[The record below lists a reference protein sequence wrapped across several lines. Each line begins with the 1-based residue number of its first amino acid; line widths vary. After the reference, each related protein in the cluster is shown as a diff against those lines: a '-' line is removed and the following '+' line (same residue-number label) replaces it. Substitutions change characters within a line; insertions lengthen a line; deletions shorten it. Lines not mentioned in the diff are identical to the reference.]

1 MPVYMRKSLLQ
12 IPSPSEE
19 ACSVDEEEAFLKDP
33 EQIQDELPQPFRM
46 ISKLI
51 NTLIDDAWSTIQ
63 NRTQIKL
70 AQQLKKQSPVL
81 EATGQIQIS
90 GKTNCLASSDDGE
103 YVFAGVS
110 KGLCVFSALTNLA
123 VSAWEE
129 EDVEVTSL
137 CVTCLGGQMY
147 LIATV
152 DDMGIARLLVYFS
165 NFITLIKVINEP
177 EDISRRNLCTKFELS
192 RGGDFAG
199 VMLEGNGE
207 SWLEVY
213 RFPKDSWLRELE
225 LTQTTSQKQ
234 QTADSQDG
242 VLTETVPHIS
252 SVGDLKLSPSVIIMK
267 IKPPKSISGTSLKSP
282 FEVLQKTE
290 DGNVIGSGQ
299 NHMISSRQW
308 EEQETIFQSVYKKYL
323 DTVESKKTEDK
334 PCEGTFDFLLPGGL
348 LPMFGE
354 VKGPTGVP
362 VAISLWWSGNHDL
375 LKYLLVRPTKD
386 KNDKTEV
393 EPKPDVVWPNARPIL
408 CSAVSRCT
416 KYIALGLTE
425 GLLTV
430 WDAYLGLPLSVL
442 SIPRDSDIRHV
453 QFMEPHTVNKD
464 NVTCSTFQVN
474 PKTQVLVSCKDGA
487 SHVVVSVR
495 GRDTTVTRL
504 TERSEDQSSLPSA
517 IQSIPFQPNLVLFM
531 SRNGT
536 IALMDSTDGALI
548 CNFGLPALHALATP
562 WDPVFLLDPER
573 QSLFIRG
580 DKKLSPDE
588 LLEGKEAASSLFIFN
603 FNQFSFMES
612 YRDTQTSVQAAKHP
626 GTWEERC
633 ELYLQ
638 DRLHSLGDRNKAMA
652 ECWNQLQQ
660 HAASVRQRQEKH
672 LNRTA
677 VTQRSQIQSTRV
689 KQGAKA
695 CIKVIQ

>member
-1 MPVYMRKSLLQ
+1 MRVYMRKSLLQ

-46 ISKLI
+46 VSKLI

-63 NRTQIKL
+63 NRAQIKL

-81 EATGQIQIS
+81 ESTGQIQIS

-137 CVTCLGGQMY
+137 CVTCLGGQVY

-177 EDISRRNLCTKFELS
+177 EDVSRRNLCTKFELS

-225 LTQTTSQKQ
+225 LAQTTSQKQ

-299 NHMISSRQW
+299 NHMISSLQW
-308 EEQETIFQSVYKKYL
+308 EEQEIIFQSVYKKYL
-323 DTVESKKTEDK
+323 DTIESKKTEDK
-334 PCEGTFDFLLPGGL
+334 PCEGTFNFLLPGGF

-354 VKGPTGVP
+354 MKGSAGVP
-362 VAISLWWSGNHDL
+362 IAISLWWSGNHDL

-442 SIPRDSDIRHV
+442 SIPGDSDIRHV

-487 SHVVVSVR
+487 SHAVVSVR
-495 GRDTTVTRL
+495 GRDTTVTL
-504 TERSEDQSSLPSA
+504 KGESEDQSSLPSA

-531 SRNGT
+531 SRKGT
-536 IALMDSTDGALI
+536 IALMDSTDGTLI
-548 CNFGLPALHALATP
+548 CNFGLPAPHALATP

-588 LLEGKEAASSLFIFN
+588 LLEGKVAASSLFIFN

-612 YRDTQTSVQAAKHP
+612 YRDTQTRIQAAKHP

-638 DRLHSLGDRNKAMA
+638 DRLQSLGDRNKAMA
-652 ECWNQLQQ
+652 KCWDQLQQ
-660 HAASVRQRQEKH
+660 HAALVRQRQEQH
-672 LNRTA
+672 LNRTS

-695 CIKVIQ
+695 

>member
-63 NRTQIKL
+63 NRAQIKL

-81 EATGQIQIS
+81 EATGQIQVEHSNLPLFFIS

-177 EDISRRNLCTKFELS
+177 EDVSRRNLCTKFELS

-234 QTADSQDG
+234 
-242 VLTETVPHIS
+242 VPHIS

-299 NHMISSRQW
+299 NHVISSRQW

-323 DTVESKKTEDK
+323 DTIESKKTEDK

-354 VKGPTGVP
+354 VKGP
-362 VAISLWWSGNHDL
+362 
-375 LKYLLVRPTKD
+375 
-386 KNDKTEV
+386 TEV

-430 WDAYLGLPLSVL
+430 WDAYSGLPLSVL

-474 PKTQVLVSCKDGA
+474 PTTQVLVSCRDGA

-548 CNFGLPALHALATP
+548 CNFGLPASHALAAP

-580 DKKLSPDE
+580 TKFFPSPD
-588 LLEGKEAASSLFIFN
+588 
-603 FNQFSFMES
+603 
-612 YRDTQTSVQAAKHP
+612 R
-626 GTWEERC
+626 
-633 ELYLQ
+633 
-638 DRLHSLGDRNKAMA
+638 GD
-652 ECWNQLQQ
+652 C
-660 HAASVRQRQEKH
+660 V
-672 LNRTA
+672 
-677 VTQRSQIQSTRV
+677 
-689 KQGAKA
+689 G
-695 CIKVIQ
+695 